1 MQMNRRQ
8 FGASV
13 LATVSG
19 VVAAPA
25 VLAQQKIEMKLAY
38 FVGDQHAMSR
48 WLIKWSENLEQ
59 QSGGRIT
66 VKRFPGAQMG
76 PMAQHYDFARTGQA
90 DVAWFLHGTTP
101 GRFPLTELV
110 QLPYLVGSSEIGTKT
125 LNDPELRSK
134 YLDAEHRGI
143 KVLLLLTHQPGNVH
157 TTKKPIRTVEDMKG
171 LRIRFASPT
180 IRDFLAALG
189 GTPVGVVATEQVE
202 QLQKGTIDGTFIDY
216 GGAGIA
222 FKMGGLLKYS
232 TEMYSYVSSF
242 GVGMNEDF
250 WNKLPPDLKELVVK
264 SMTGVE
270 KEVGEAWDGLD
281 IPGKKA
287 LMDGGGEAI
296 RLSAEE
302 NAKFRKIGGR
312 GRRGQGE
319 GARRQGNAG
328 TRHLHHPAIALREA
342 RQDLEEF
349 LELAPGVI
357 DQSWTGYSERGAP
370 FLITDRCVTASCQ
383 PERSWNA
390 GASCP
395 RWSAAS
401 SPPRALPP

>member
-48 WLIKWSENLEQ
+48 WLIKWSETLEQ

-76 PMAQHYDFARTGQA
+76 PMQQHYDFARTGQA
-90 DVAWFLHGTTP
+90 DVAWFLHGATP

-222 FKMGGLLKYS
+222 FKMGGILKYS

-250 WNKLPPDLKELVVK
+250 WNKLPPDLKALVVK

-287 LMDGGGEAI
+287 IMDGGGEAI
-296 RLSAEE
+296 
-302 NAKFRKIGGR
+302 
-312 GRRGQGE
+312 
-319 GARRQGNAG
+319 
-328 TRHLHHPAIALREA
+328 
-342 RQDLEEF
+342 
-349 LELAPGVI
+349 
-357 DQSWTGYSERGAP
+357 
-370 FLITDRCVTASCQ
+370 
-383 PERSWNA
+383 
-390 GASCP
+390 
-395 RWSAAS
+395 
-401 SPPRALPP
+401 